1 MNASTSAR
9 DWPWGL
15 IALRLA
21 AEGARVAL
29 VSRSRDQLDA
39 AAREIEASGGKAAVA
54 PADVSDRASVAA
66 AVKAAQAQLGPI
78 DLLVNNAGVPGP
90 FGPIWQVD
98 PDEWWRSQAIHIR
111 APMLFMHHVLPGM
124 VERNRGRVI
133 CVSAIASRLVA
144 PNLSAY
150 CTGKI
155 AQNRLVAEAAAELAD
170 TKVAVFAI
178 DPGFAA
184 TRLAHRKMI
193 HDTDDPKARI
203 ERPEALPDRILARP
217 EVLRQDAR
225 DQHGR
230 IGRRV
235 LGDRDARAPQ
245 RHARARRH
253 RPEQRRARRDDVA
266 RLRAERLRERQ
277 RDQPRVPVLGRRA
290 VAHEKGV

>member
-1 MNASTSAR
+1 MGIL
-9 DWPWGL
+9 DGQ
-15 IALRLA
+15 
-21 AEGARVAL
+21 VAL
-29 VSRSRDQLDA
+29 VTGAGR
-39 AAREIEASGGKAAVA
+39 GFGKAIAERFAQEGAAVA
-54 PADVSDRASVAA
+54 LLARSLSQIDEVAQSIRSAKGNAIGVRCDVTDPSSIQHAVA
-66 AVKAAQAQLGPI
+66 KAEELLGPI

-90 FGPIWQVD
+90 FGPVWQVD

-184 TRLAHRKMI
+184 TQLAR
-193 HDTDDPKARI
+193 DTAADPEAQKYFKPLIQRI
-203 ERPEALPDRILARP
+203 ESVTHAYGTDPDLERCADRCVELASGRYDALSGGYFELPDDL
-217 EVLRQDAR
+217 E
-225 DQHGR
+225 
-230 IGRRV
+230 
-235 LGDRDARAPQ
+235 
-245 RHARARRH
+245 
-253 RPEQRRARRDDVA
+253 
-266 RLRAERLRERQ
+266 AEL
-277 RDQPRVPVLGRRA
+277 
-290 VAHEKGV
+290 EKKAAA